1 MRQRRRHPH
10 RAGICGFAVPVGG
23 EHRRPPPAGGV
34 AGRRAAPIARRAR
47 PRLCDQ
53 SPAHRGLAAGAAV
66 IQVSVLTGF
75 LGSGK
80 TTLLAHL
87 LRQPEF
93 SRTAVIINE
102 FGEIG
107 LDHELVETSE
117 DSFVELQTGCLCCK
131 IRSDLAQTLEDMLRR
146 RDRGE
151 VPAFERVVI
160 ETSGL
165 ADPAPILQTLMTD
178 ASISGRLVLGCVVTT
193 VDAVN
198 GASTLE
204 REQISVKQVAVAD
217 RLVLTKSDLVGA
229 PQSALLDR
237 LSDLN
242 IGAPIVQADN
252 GRANPQCLFDTG
264 LYDPRTKSLDA
275 KSWLP
280 PETNG
285 HKHVHDRHGGDITTF
300 VLVREE
306 PIRAVALTLFLETL
320 AEHCGADLL
329 RLKGIMN
336 IAESPERPAVIHGV
350 QHVFHP
356 PAWLDRWPSD
366 DRRSRMIFI
375 ARRIPQRWVEVLL
388 EAIDAEVG

>member
-1 MRQRRRHPH
+1 
-10 RAGICGFAVPVGG
+10 
-23 EHRRPPPAGGV
+23 
-34 AGRRAAPIARRAR
+34 
-47 PRLCDQ
+47 
-53 SPAHRGLAAGAAV
+53 V

-80 TTLLAHL
+80 TTLLGHL
-87 LRQPEF
+87 LRQPQF

-107 LDHELVETSE
+107 LDHELVEASE

-131 IRSDLAQTLEDMLRR
+131 IRTDLAQTLQDLLRR
-146 RDRGE
+146 RDRGSC
-151 VPAFERVVI
+151 PAFDRIVI

-178 ASISGRLVLGCVVTT
+178 IGIAGRLVLGGVVTT

-198 GASTLE
+198 GAGTLE
-204 REQISVKQVAVAD
+204 REGVSQKQVAVAD

-229 PQSALLDR
+229 AQPALLRR
-237 LSDLN
+237 LAELNASAKVLSADHGRIDLS
-242 IGAPIVQADN
+242 
-252 GRANPQCLFDTG
+252 CLFNAG
-264 LYDPRTKSLDA
+264 LYDPDTKSLDV

-280 PETNG
+280 AEAHGRPHG
-285 HKHVHDRHGGDITTF
+285 RHDADINTYAI
-300 VLVREE
+300 VREQ

-329 RLKGIMN
+329 RLKGIVN
-336 IAESPERPAVIHGV
+336 IAESPDQPAVIHGV

-356 PAWLDRWPSD
+356 PAWLERWPSD
-366 DRRSRMIFI
+366 DRRSRIIFI
-375 ARRIPQRWVEVLL
+375 ARRVPQRWVEVLL
-388 EAIDAEVG
+388 DAIGAEVADVSAGR